1 MRTNQ
6 LVLDVA
12 IQLGQRVRVLFLDV
26 APQRYPQ
33 LRQDLDRLIHGFA
46 PSQDIAGVKRP
57 DGLVHRLHCAFVQDA
72 DQFHGRRGGDPN
84 RKVLFLAARRSH
96 VPHSV
101 SMNFR
106 TFLGN
111 LSRLPPFAGSVPAL
125 TRIVTEVS
133 SVTPEPPI
141 SSLKVKLKVDDY
153 CSVESC
159 SVERVLWISSDT
171 PELDTFPETD
181 RRNKLQLLSAD
192 CLASALE
199 ILRTNPVQ
207 AILLHLP
214 LAGSTPE
221 DLLTQLRNAAEQIP
235 VIVYE
240 PDGLVA
246 HGATLTVLGA
256 FQYISQPVPIEELR
270 QVLVV
275 ALRSRSS
282 QATSAVQP
290 ASGWSNLLVG
300 SSDPMREV
308 IEVIRLVGH
317 RRSTILITGET
328 GTGKEVAA
336 RAIHQASNRSASRMV
351 AINCAALPDHLLE
364 AELFGHTKGAFTGA
378 VNARVGLFEQAHR
391 GTIFLDEIGEM
402 PLQLQT
408 KILRVLQER
417 EVQRIG
423 SSEPVPVDVR
433 VIAASNQSLVRAVAQ
448 RRFREDL
455 YYRLNV
461 VALRMPPLR
470 ERISDI
476 PELALHFLDKVAR
489 QESCAT
495 KRIDPSALDVLMRYG
510 WPGNVRQLEHALESA
525 VALSGSRTTLY
536 PKDFDLPMEMIA
548 AELDPLAL
556 LDVPESGINFEELI
570 MGIERRLLERALQK
584 SGGNKARAASML
596 NMKRTT
602 LISKFKS
609 LEACV

>member
-1 MRTNQ
+1 MT
-6 LVLDVA
+6 
-12 IQLGQRVRVLFLDV
+12 
-26 APQRYPQ
+26 
-33 LRQDLDRLIHGFA
+33 
-46 PSQDIAGVKRP
+46 
-57 DGLVHRLHCAFVQDA
+57 
-72 DQFHGRRGGDPN
+72 
-84 RKVLFLAARRSH
+84 
-96 VPHSV
+96 
-101 SMNFR
+101 FR
-106 TFLGN
+106 TFRGN
-111 LSRLPPFAGSVPAL
+111 LSAPPAFGGNGLAPI
-125 TRIVTEVS
+125 RKVTEVS

-141 SSLKVKLKVDDY
+141 SSLKVKLKVADY
-153 CSVESC
+153 CSVVSC
-159 SVERVLWISSDT
+159 SVERVLWISSDAPT
-171 PELDTFPETD
+171 PDTFRDPDT
-181 RRNKLQLLSAD
+181 RREFEPVFAEN
-192 CLASALE
+192 LASALE
-199 ILRTNPVQ
+199 ILRHDPVQ
-207 AILLHLP
+207 AILIHLP
-214 LAGSTPE
+214 IWNCSPEELLTGLRLAGP
-221 DLLTQLRNAAEQIP
+221 QIP
-235 VIVYE
+235 VVVYE
-240 PDGLVA
+240 PDGLVTRSA
-246 HGATLTVLGA
+246 GITDLGA
-256 FQYISQPVPIEELR
+256 FQYISQPVPLEELR
-270 QVLVV
+270 EVLLA
-275 ALRSRSS
+275 ALRHRPS
-282 QATSAVQP
+282 P
-290 ASGWSNLLVG
+290 ASTVTKRPAGWSNLLVG
-300 SSDPMREV
+300 SSESMREV
-308 IEVIRLVGH
+308 IEVIGLVGH
-317 RRSTILITGET
+317 RRSTVLITGET

-433 VIAASNQSLVRAVAQ
+433 VIAASNQNLVRAVAQ

-461 VALRMPPLR
+461 VALKMPPLR
-470 ERISDI
+470 ERLSDI
-476 PELALHFLDKVAR
+476 PELAQHFLEKVAE
-489 QESCAT
+489 QESTAP
-495 KRIDPSALDVLMRYG
+495 KRIDSSALDVLMRYG

-525 VALSGSRTTLY
+525 VALSGARATLY
-536 PKDFDLPMEMIA
+536 PKDFDLPMDMLA